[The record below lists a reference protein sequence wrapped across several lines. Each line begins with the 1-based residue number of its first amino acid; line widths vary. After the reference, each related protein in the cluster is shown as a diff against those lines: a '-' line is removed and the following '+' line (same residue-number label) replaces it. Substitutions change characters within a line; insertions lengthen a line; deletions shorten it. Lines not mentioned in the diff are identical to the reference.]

1 MKQLPLLLFFCLF
14 GLIPPLGAQAPDV
27 EWINISGT
35 VKGAYQHKVLGA
47 DVKGFYVY
55 QSSGRERAIEKYN
68 YNGGL
73 VYSHKIPLDDRS
85 IEIEELLVRKE
96 DVIVFFSIFNS
107 SLRKHGL
114 FYMII
119 PHQGEPQKPV
129 ILMDTDGIGN
139 RTRSYFKITPNED
152 LSGFNCIH
160 EHRPRPDEMTL
171 EIVFYDAMIRPI
183 SNTKLILPM
192 STERYELLKVVNDP
206 EHHAYVLFRTI
217 NVELKNADPE
227 KEAYKL
233 LKVNRFTLQADEL
246 KLGSSL
252 YHLNAM
258 EFAYDRLHRKM
269 VLAGFYSLSDRSQ
282 IAGLV
287 LARINPQALEFDT
300 IGYGSFDTEFT
311 QRIVSYK
318 SSKKEKELTDY
329 FLRDLILRDDGGV
342 VLMAESNYQTNQTFV
357 QYSQG
362 FPIYREVVYYHYDE
376 IVLVSANPDG
386 TVDWRQIIPKNQTS
400 VSPSPEFSYTAFASL
415 DHINIL
421 FNEEGR
427 SKSNV
432 ALYSISNTGNVVPR
446 NVLSAETNEA
456 NIVPSD
462 ARIISPNTILVPANK
477 RKKKGVFRLT
487 FDGI

>member
-1 MKQLPLLLFFCLF
+1 MLGFTTQLM
-14 GLIPPLGAQAPDV
+14 AQSPDV
-27 EWINISGT
+27 EWLNISGS
-35 VKGAYQHKVLGA
+35 VKGSYQHKVLGA

-68 YNGGL
+68 YNGGM

-96 DVIVFFSIFNS
+96 DVVVFFSIFNS
-107 SLRKHGL
+107 TLRKHGL

-119 PHQGEPQKPV
+119 PHQGEPQKPM
-129 ILMDTDGIGN
+129 ILMDMDGVSN
-139 RTRSYFKITPNED
+139 RTRSYFRITPNED
-152 LSGFNCIH
+152 LSGFNGMH
-160 EHRPRPDEMTL
+160 EHRPRPDELWL
-171 EIVFYDAMIRPI
+171 EVVFYDAMIRPI

-192 STERYELLKVVNDP
+192 TAERYEVRKVVNDP
-206 EHHAYVLFRTI
+206 QHHVYVLLHTI
-217 NVELKNADPE
+217 NRDLKNTEPE
-227 KEAYKL
+227 KSAYKL
-233 LKVNRFTLQADEL
+233 IKINRFTLQADEL

-252 YHLNAM
+252 YHLNALEM
-258 EFAYDRLHRKM
+258 AYDRLHQKM

-287 LARINPQALEFDT
+287 LARINPAEMQFDT
-300 IGYGSFDTEFT
+300 IGYGRFDAEFA

-329 FLRDLILRDDGGV
+329 FLRDLVLRDDGGV

-386 TVDWRQIIPKNQTS
+386 SVDWRQIIPKNQTS
-400 VSPSPEFSYTAFASL
+400 VSPSPEFSYTAFASR

-462 ARIISPNTILVPANK
+462 ARIISPNTLLVPANK